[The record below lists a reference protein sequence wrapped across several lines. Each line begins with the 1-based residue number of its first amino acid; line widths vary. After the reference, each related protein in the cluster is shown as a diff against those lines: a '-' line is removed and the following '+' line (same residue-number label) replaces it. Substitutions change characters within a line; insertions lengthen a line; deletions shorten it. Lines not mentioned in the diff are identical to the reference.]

1 MVDYIIPEGA
11 PMPRAM
17 LGWDGA
23 DYYVL
28 RTDAA
33 GNVQMDALGNA
44 NLDQALQSIAA
55 DRLQV
60 RGEDQLFSF
69 KGVLVETRTA
79 VVSGASGYIESIVV
93 PAGEVWVV
101 TTLVAHDST
110 SPLTSIYFQ
119 ARHDGVNVEVY
130 SEWGAF
136 VAYQSAVWSGHTYL
150 DPGDTIRAGFAGSLV
165 GDSCILDITGY
176 RMTLE
181 V

>member
-23 DYYVL
+23 DYRVP
-28 RTDAA
+28 R
-33 GNVQMDALGNA
+33 MR
-44 NLDQALQSIAA
+44 A
-55 DRLQV
+55 DGALQV

-101 TTLVAHDST
+101 TTLAARDST
-110 SPLTSIYFQ
+110 SPITSIYFQ

-150 DPGDTIRAGFAGSLV
+150 DPGDTIRVGFAGSLV